1 MNIINLP
8 HRQTF
13 TTKNDEAAKA
23 IEKVAHFIPSIDD
36 AEYGFTTSDYENLSE
51 EAKEVFDLF
60 KGWNDLL
67 VTDKDVIV
75 MKLTVCD
82 SIGLIDPSMLGL
94 SKGWYEFN

>member
-13 TTKNDEAAKA
+13 TTKNDEAAQA
-23 IEKVAHFIPSIDD
+23 IEKVAHFIPKLHDVED
-36 AEYGFTTSDYENLSE
+36 GFTTSDYEELSP
-51 EAKEVFDLF
+51 EAKEVFDRF
-60 KGWNDLL
+60 KEWNQLL
-67 VTDKDVIV
+67 VTNKGVIV

-82 SIGLIDPSMLGL
+82 SIGLTDPDLLGL